1 MEYLAAM
8 TEKRAWIPIAT
19 AWGLLAIVLAIQTYL
34 AMIARGHSILRIIAY
49 QLLVWSFWA
58 LLTPLLMTFTQ
69 RVPLFPVS
77 GRGLLLHAAAMVA
90 LIAFW
95 ITITIVIRPYDAMT
109 ETRFGPYFSQ
119 AILVRF
125 PFEIMIYL
133 AVIAVAQM
141 LELQSR
147 ASRLEE
153 SLASA
158 RLHAL
163 ELQLQPHFLFNTLNA
178 VSALVRGQKNS
189 EAVEVIAGLSDLL
202 RYTLD
207 HAGDQRV
214 PLEQEM
220 SMLRRYLNIQRV
232 RFPDRLEVQI
242 DVHDNARRAAV
253 PMLILQPLAEN
264 AIRHGVAKLAAAGR
278 IEVRAYRE
286 SSSLHIEMF
295 NTGTLTRGN
304 SGIGLKNT
312 EERLR
317 QLYANRYQF
326 ELRDADGGGVL
337 AEIAIPWSEV
347 A

>member
-1 MEYLAAM
+1 M
-8 TEKRAWIPIAT
+8 TERRAWIPIAT

-34 AMIARGHSILRIIAY
+34 AMIAHGHSIVRIIAY
-49 QLLVWSFWA
+49 QLSVWTFWA
-58 LLTPLLMTFTQ
+58 VLTPLLFRFTQ
-69 RVPLFPVS
+69 RVPLFPVR
-77 GRGLLLHAAAMVA
+77 GRALLLHVAAMVA
-90 LIAFW
+90 LIPAHIALW
-95 ITITIVIRPYDAMT
+95 VTVTILIRPYDAMT
-109 ETRFGPYFSQ
+109 ETRFGPYFTQ

-147 ASRLEE
+147 AARLEQ
-153 SLASA
+153 SLAAA

-178 VSALVRGQKNS
+178 VSSLVRAQKNS
-189 EAVEVIAGLSDLL
+189 EAVEVIAGLSGLL

-207 HAGDQRV
+207 HAGNQRV

-232 RFPDRLEVQI
+232 RFPDRLDVKIEV
-242 DVHDNARRAAV
+242 DENARRGAV

-264 AIRHGVAKLAAAGR
+264 AIRHGVAMSASAGR

-286 SSSLHIEMF
+286 NSSLHIEMF
-295 NTGTLTRGN
+295 NTGTLKRGN
-304 SGIGLKNT
+304 RGIGLRNT

-317 QLYANRYQF
+317 QLYANAYQF
-326 ELRDADGGGVL
+326 ELRNANDGVL

>member
-1 MEYLAAM
+1 M

-19 AWGLLAIVLAIQTYL
+19 AWSLLAIVLAIQTYL
-34 AMIARGHSILRIIAY
+34 AMIAHGHSIARIITY

-58 LLTPLLMTFTQ
+58 LLTPLLFRFTQ
-69 RVPLFPVS
+69 RVPLFPVR
-77 GRGLLLHAAAMVA
+77 GRALLMHVAAMAA
-90 LIAFW
+90 LIPAHIAFW
-95 ITITIVIRPYDAMT
+95 MTTTILIRPYDAMT
-109 ETRFGPYFSQ
+109 ETRFGPNFTQ

-147 ASRLEE
+147 AARLEQ
-153 SLASA
+153 SLSAA

-178 VSALVRGQKNS
+178 VSALVRSQKNS

-232 RFPDRLEVQI
+232 RFPDRLDVKI
-242 DVHDNARRAAV
+242 DVHDNARRGAV

-264 AIRHGVAKLAAAGR
+264 AIRHGVAMSASAGR

-286 SSSLHIEMF
+286 NSSLHIEMF
-295 NTGTLTRGN
+295 NTGMLKRGN
-304 SGIGLKNT
+304 RGIGLKNT

-317 QLYANRYQF
+317 QLYANAYQF
-326 ELRDADGGGVL
+326 ELRNAEDGVV